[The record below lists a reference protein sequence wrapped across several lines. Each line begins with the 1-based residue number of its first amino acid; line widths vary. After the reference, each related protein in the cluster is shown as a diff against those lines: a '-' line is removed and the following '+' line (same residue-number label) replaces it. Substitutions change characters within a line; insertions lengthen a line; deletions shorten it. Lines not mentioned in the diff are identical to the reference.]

1 LELVEVLLLME
12 STVALLELCLL
23 VEVLV
28 EEMLMAHR
36 DLKVVLVVEEL
47 M

>member
-1 LELVEVLLLME
+1 LELVELVMLME
-12 STVALLELCLL
+12 SIAALLELLLL
-23 VEVLV
+23 VEVEV

>member
-1 LELVEVLLLME
+1 LGLGELVMLME
-12 STVALLELCLL
+12 LTVALLELLLL

-28 EEMLMAHR
+28 EEMLITHR